1 MGDDE
6 GAQITRLAVAPEEEV
21 LFVTPERARSDVGRL
36 ISRCH

>member
-21 LFVTPERARSDVGRL
+21 LSSRPKGRGPT
-36 ISRCH
+36 

>member
-6 GAQITRLAVAPEEEV
+6 GAQITRLTVASEEEV
-21 LFVTPERARSDVGRL
+21 LFVAPERPRSDVGFL